1 MIRQDTEYTTRRPL
15 CEYRSYSAGSRKEE
29 RKRSAGSKTLARR
42 SQTKP
47 AAVLITCGIFCRT
60 AQRTCSGACEKR
72 SQVVHI
78 QENSGTWSLREDA
91 QTSVPLFT
99 TVIILERWY
108 VCPYLACSV
117 EFQVKVDI
125 LLNRSTRSALYNG
138 FFNGQLVSTHT

>member
-1 MIRQDTEYTTRRPL
+1 MSTVYIQQVREKNF
-15 CEYRSYSAGSRKEE
+15 KEE
-29 RKRSAGSKTLARR
+29 RKRNAGSKTLAQR

-60 AQRTCSGACEKR
+60 AQRTCSGTCEKR
-72 SQVVHI
+72 SQVIHI
-78 QENSGTWSLREDA
+78 QDNSGNWLTWLLREKA

-99 TVIILERWY
+99 TVIILKRWY